1 MSIQGCIVGV
11 TVIHCPDKCEICA
24 NTGLDPETNWDA
36 CPRCHGA
43 VKGTPVVYL
52 VLGGQEITGQKR
64 LRVLNPPSFDSN
76 FYSGLIGVV
85 IWSTGDRVMIGETQW
100 ANRVGYT
107 AIQLVQRP
115 VLAER
120 VIS

>member
-11 TVIHCPDKCEICA
+11 TVIHCPDKCETCA

-115 VLAER
+115 VLAEKAT
-120 VIS
+120 S